1 MADQNQ
7 LAGILDVFGIYEGG
21 RKRALEEQRQ
31 KIVNQLYGQA
41 LNTRTGQIDYP
52 SVYQGLAREGMAS
65 AIPEMQKEEYE
76 RRQAYAQTMGTE
88 AENIIKKM
96 DMFKKSIPATPGE
109 AQVWVDRAFS
119 DPDVGPLLSLFG
131 TREEAIAAVPRD
143 MGEFDRWRVNSA
155 LFADEVIK
163 TEKADLE
170 GGIGYIRPA
179 TGEQVGETVM
189 KVPYDPELA
198 EQRRRQAAAGVPK
211 PPKEEEEYSKIVG
224 KTAGEKDFAFYD
236 AANAAV
242 DGLTR
247 TNETLNLL
255 DTGQPITGAA
265 AELQL
270 NVERLITAV
279 TGRKDKKIEDTEVLD
294 ALLGSDVFAQ
304 IQALGIGARGLD
316 TPAEREYMR
325 KVISGTITLDRNSL
339 RRMAEIRANVQGRV
353 IDRYN
358 QRVQRGELD
367 RFFQKSGIP
376 KRTLEKPTRQQS
388 AASPAVTG
396 GAGVT
401 LNIPGRGP
409 VTFPNRQAADAA
421 KEALRARGINV
432 EG

>member
-7 LAGILDVFGIYEGG
+7 LPGILDVFGIYEGG
-21 RKRALEEQRQ
+21 RKRAAEEQRQ
-31 KIVNQLYGQA
+31 KVINQLYGQA
-41 LNTRTGQIDYP
+41 LNPRTGQIDYP
-52 SVYQGLAREGMAS
+52 SIYTGLAREGMGA
-65 AIPEMQKEEYE
+65 AIPGMQEEE
-76 RRQAYAQTMGTE
+76 FARRKGYAETMGVE
-88 AENIIKKM
+88 ADNLIKKM
-96 DMFKKSIPATPGE
+96 DMFKKTIPATPGE
-109 AQVWVDRAFS
+109 AQVWVDRAYS

-143 MGEFDRWRVNSA
+143 MGEFDRWRTNSA

-163 TEKADLE
+163 TEKVEL
-170 GGIGYIRPA
+170 GGGFGYIRPA
-179 TGEQVGETVM
+179 LAEQVGDVIM

-198 EQRRRQAAAGVPK
+198 EQMRRQAAAGAPK
-211 PPKEEEEYSKIVG
+211 QPKEEEEYSKIVG
-224 KTAGEKDFAFYD
+224 KTAGEQDFASYN

-242 DGLTR
+242 DGLVR

-270 NVERLITAV
+270 NFERLKTAV

-304 IQALGIGARGLD
+304 IQTLGIGARGLD

-358 QRVQRGELD
+358 QRVQRGEFD
-367 RFFQKSGIP
+367 RFFEKSGIP

-421 KEALRARGINV
+421 KEALKARGINV

>member
-21 RKRALEEQRQ
+21 RKRAEQEQRQ

-76 RRQAYAQTMGTE
+76 RRKAYAETMGTE

-96 DMFKKSIPATPGE
+96 DMFKKSIPATRGE

-143 MGEFDRWRVNSA
+143 KGEFDRWRVNSA

-198 EQRRRQAAAGVPK
+198 EQRRRQAAAGAPK

-242 DGLTR
+242 DGLIR
-247 TNETLNLL
+247 TNETLDLL
-255 DTGQPITGAA
+255 ETGQPITGAA

-270 NVERLITAV
+270 NFERLITAV

-376 KRTLEKPTRQQS
+376 KRTLEKPQRQ
-388 AASPAVTG
+388 SPAVTSRAQNIPKAAIDRLG
-396 GAGVT
+396 RNPSPELKAQFDEIFGAGSADRV
-401 LNIPGRGP
+401 LQGGR
-409 VTFPNRQAADAA
+409 
-421 KEALRARGINV
+421 
-432 EG
+432 